1 MLLNFS
7 SIESKNMNANYFAKL
22 LQMMINNFLVRREI
36 GKNLLEKKRGCLKI
50 EMAFFYLSCLG

>member
-36 GKNLLEKKRGCLKI
+36 GKNLLEKKKPVTNRLFG
-50 EMAFFYLSCLG
+50 SPTWT